1 MMTMNMKL
9 IAAIVVA
16 ALLAL
21 VIGHVAGRMRLA
33 DELVAAARD
42 AIGNPEL
49 GEGDAALAIRALGAD
64 RDELIRLQGQI
75 KGEAALGEERRLVAE
90 KAAKIA
96 VARAQGYAATSAGF
110 EASSRAGG
118 PIPGDC
124 APSDMVKKQW
134 R

>member
-1 MMTMNMKL
+1 MMTMKFKL
-9 IAAIVVA
+9 IALAVGA
-16 ALLAL
+16 FLLAL
-21 VIGHVAGRMRLA
+21 AIGHVAGRMRLA

-42 AIGNPEL
+42 ALDNPEL
-49 GEGDAALAIRALGAD
+49 SEGDAALAIRAMGAD

-90 KAAKIA
+90 KTAKIA
-96 VARAQGYAATSAGF
+96 VERAQGYSATSAGF
-110 EASSRAGG
+110 EASARAGG
-118 PIPGDC
+118 HIPGDC